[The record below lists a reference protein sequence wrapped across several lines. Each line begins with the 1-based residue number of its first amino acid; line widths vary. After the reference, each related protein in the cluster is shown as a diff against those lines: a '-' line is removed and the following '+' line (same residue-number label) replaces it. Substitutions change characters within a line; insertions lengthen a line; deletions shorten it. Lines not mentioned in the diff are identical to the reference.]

1 MKKLDINK
9 IVEKMKEGVKGAK
22 VAPKESPNISKVK
35 DAGVRV
41 RDMRQEAMD
50 LGAHSA
56 RDYFYEEGA
65 KEK

>member
-9 IVEKMKEGVKGAK
+9 IVEKMKEGTKGMNA
-22 VAPKESPNISKVK
+22 APKESPNISKVK
-35 DAGVRV
+35 DGGVRV

-56 RDYFYEEGA
+56 KDYFYEQGISN
-65 KEK
+65 K